1 MDMCMHAKLWS
12 LYGEGRGKD
21 RDEFCVHCTIKN
33 GTQFARMTIDYI
45 NSDIYNCINTAFT
58 AL

>member
-1 MDMCMHAKLWS
+1 MHAKLWS